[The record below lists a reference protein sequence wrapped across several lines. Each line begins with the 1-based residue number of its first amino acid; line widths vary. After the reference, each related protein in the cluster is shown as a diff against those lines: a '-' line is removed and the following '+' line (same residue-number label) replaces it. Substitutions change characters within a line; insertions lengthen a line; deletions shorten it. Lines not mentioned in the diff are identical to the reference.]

1 MNEELHALEKNQTW
15 EIYEL
20 PKNKKIVDCKLVY
33 KIKYHSD
40 GTIERYKTRLV
51 AKVYIQTYDIDY
63 HEIFT
68 SVTKINTVGILLSI
82 AVNKGWNVDQMDVKN
97 IILQG
102 TLKEEVYMTFSPG
115 HKKKCF

>member
-1 MNEELHALEKNQTW
+1 
-15 EIYEL
+15 
-20 PKNKKIVDCKLVY
+20 VY

-82 AVNKGWNVDQMDVKN
+82 AVNKG
-97 IILQG
+97 
-102 TLKEEVYMTFSPG
+102 
-115 HKKKCF
+115 